1 MQHTYL
7 RYECADS
14 FGLITSSASSKAPLS
29 NSILAFG
36 SASRN
41 RPVLLTTAGSY
52 SMGFHLRTTEPT
64 IKIGHRAQ
72 LTGGVGTGRGLNSDQ
87 IVCLDV
93 AIPEHDGSCKVATGW
108 VDGAVRVFDISSDE
122 MQSDKGCGLIQSLL
136 QDSNEQEDYV
146 MREPLVLN
154 GHSGS
159 PVRSVVFD
167 SKDASRLASGSSDGS
182 VVLWDIVAETGLFRL
197 LGHKGGITDISFV
210 TLKAGVLDVLITSS
224 LDGLVKVWDLEGQC
238 CIQTI
243 PTHRGEVWGAACL
256 TIPGS
261 NPLGSDVDVTDDN
274 RIRLVTGSS
283 DGQARVWS
291 VQTPKRYENENKGE
305 DEGDDTKVAVVADAE
320 VAVVADGGEMESVD
334 DVCHYMGTLIPPP
347 NVSTSS
353 ERIAC
358 IHFHPNGKYVGVL
371 HANSKNVDVYL
382 IRSVQESL
390 RKKQRRLRR
399 RKEKSKLSVKNQESG
414 TKGQKRGMLDDP
426 ESEDEKAEGTEKLSL
441 DQTLSPEQIKASDE
455 FEYFETARASHKV
468 KGFIFV
474 PYKEQGGGVRVVCS
488 LSTNA
493 LEVHSLTRKA
503 ARLVTLMTREN
514 LVTCMP
520 F

>member
-1 MQHTYL
+1 
-7 RYECADS
+7 
-14 FGLITSSASSKAPLS
+14 
-29 NSILAFG
+29 
-36 SASRN
+36 
-41 RPVLLTTAGSY
+41 LLTTAGSY
-52 SMGFHLRTTEPT
+52 SIGFHLRTTEPT
-64 IKIGHRAQ
+64 IKIGHREQ
-72 LTGGVGTGRGLNSDQ
+72 LSGGVGTGRALNSDQ

-93 AIPEHDGSCKVATGW
+93 AIPEHDDSCKVATGW

-122 MQSDKGCGLIQSLL
+122 MQSDKGCGLMQTLL

-159 PVRSVVFD
+159 PVRSLVFD

-210 TLKAGVLDVLITSS
+210 TLKSGALDVLITSS
-224 LDGLVKVWDLEGQC
+224 LDGLVKVWDLKGQC

-291 VQTPKRYENENKGE
+291 VQTPKRYENKGK
-305 DEGDDTKVAVVADAE
+305 DEGDDTE
-320 VAVVADGGEMESVD
+320 VAVVADGGDMESVD
-334 DVCHYMGTLIPPP
+334 DVCHYMGALIPPP

-358 IHFHPNGKYVGVL
+358 IHYHPNGKHVGVL

-399 RKEKSKLSVKNQESG
+399 RKEKSKLSAKNQESG

-426 ESEDEKAEGTEKLSL
+426 ESEDEKAEETEKLSL

-455 FEYFETARASHKV
+455 FEYFETVRASHKV

-503 ARLVTLMTREN
+503 ARSVTFVDTRKFGN
-514 LVTCMP
+514 LYAFPTFFFMNFFHSQRRDGRCRSLEQGLYYEP
-520 F
+520 AWASYWHPWSRAFIR